1 MNVFV
6 TYLLFVGTRYVEK
19 YIVLL
24 YNFSSPQR
32 LLNDFIM
39 IRRIVGRKRTDT
51 ILRVRYFSLIPDISI
66 FNS

>member
-24 YNFSSPQR
+24 YNFSSPRSSQR
-32 LLNDFIM
+32 FYYDSSDSWSKEN
-39 IRRIVGRKRTDT
+39 K
-51 ILRVRYFSLIPDISI
+51 YNPQS
-66 FNS
+66 

>member
-6 TYLLFVGTRYVEK
+6 VYLLFVGTRYVGK

-24 YNFSSPQR
+24 YNFYFLG